1 MKAILADLNVLD
13 LSTVLA
19 GPSVATFL
27 AELGATVTK
36 VESPFNGG
44 DVTRSWRLPGES
56 SASSVSAYFA
66 SVNYGKH
73 YLTLDLRDAENR
85 AQLESLIAK
94 SDIVI
99 VNFKH
104 GDDVKFKLTAS
115 AIHAIQ
121 PRAVYAALTGFA
133 SNENRIAYDVVLQ
146 AESGHMYMNGT
157 PESGPVKMPV
167 AMIDIIAAHQ
177 LKEGILCALYHR
189 EKTGKGSTVR
199 CTLEEAALTALANQ
213 ASNYLM
219 SGHIPQP
226 MGSLHPNIA
235 PYGELMRCADDRLI
249 VLAVGSNAQFSALC
263 ELLNQSFL
271 LEDVR
276 FATNAQRVIHRKALS
291 DALTPFF
298 SMQPSDEWMSRL
310 NAAGVPAGV
319 VKDMA
324 QVMNGSAAKHMIREE
339 VIDGLQTRRL
349 SSVGFRLEF

>member
-27 AELGATVTK
+27 AELGANVTK

-44 DVTRSWRLPGES
+44 DVTRSWLLPGES
-56 SASSVSAYFA
+56 SGSSVSAYFA

-85 AQLESLIAK
+85 PQLESLIAK
-94 SDIVI
+94 SDIII

-115 AIHAIQ
+115 DILAIQ
-121 PRAVYAALTGFA
+121 PRAIYAALTGFA
-133 SNENRIAYDVVLQ
+133 SDVNRIAYDVVLQ

-157 PESGPVKMPV
+157 PDSGPVKMPV

-189 EKTGKGSTVR
+189 EKTGKGGTVR

-235 PYGELMRCADDRLI
+235 PYGETMRCADGRLI

-263 ELLNQSFL
+263 ALVNQNHL
-271 LEDVR
+271 PEDAR
-276 FATNAQRVIHRKALS
+276 FATNAQRVIYRKELA
-291 DALTPFF
+291 DALAPVFAT
-298 SMQPSDEWMSRL
+298 QRCDEWMSRL

-324 QVMNGSAAKHMIREE
+324 QVMAGSAAKQMIRDEM
-339 VIDGLQTRRL
+339 IAGHLTKRM